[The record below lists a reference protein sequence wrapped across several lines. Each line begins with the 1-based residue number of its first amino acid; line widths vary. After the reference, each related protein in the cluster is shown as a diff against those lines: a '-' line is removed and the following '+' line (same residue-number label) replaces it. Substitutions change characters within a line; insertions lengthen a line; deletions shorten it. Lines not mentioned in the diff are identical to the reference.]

1 MKTTN
6 FKLIT
11 TLGIIATIIA
21 LHSCKLDPP
30 IYPLKPITT
39 PTGPGAT
46 YPDMSYNLT
55 VTTFKKEIS
64 EPKRI
69 GSDAYG
75 NFFVSNNRGQVI
87 KIDAKGDVKILCDNR
102 NNPEG
107 LKTDIKGNV
116 YVALAGEN
124 KIVKISPRGNI
135 SDIAISF
142 PLNKPEDIAL
152 LPDGTLF
159 IADTDNRRIL
169 RIAPN
174 GQASVFAGKTG
185 VFGIKDGKGEQAH
198 FSYPTN
204 IKIGANNMLWV
215 VDGNGV
221 NKKTYGQTI
230 RRVSSSG
237 NVTTLF
243 KQNNT
248 GITIRDLA
256 IAKMNKNLKSTDL
269 EALFLVKSNS
279 TISYVTIN
287 GKETIFNSTSTIGY
301 LDGNLD
307 DAKFNTPSGITI
319 RGKEIYLAD
328 YSNNAIR
335 KISGN

>member
-1 MKTTN
+1 MKTNN

-11 TLGIIATIIA
+11 LWGIAATVIA

-30 IYPLKPITT
+30 IYPSKPITT
-39 PTGPGAT
+39 ATGAEAT
-46 YPDMSYNLT
+46 DPDMGYNLM

-69 GSDAYG
+69 GSDAFG

-87 KIDAKGDVKILCDNR
+87 KIDAKGDQKILCNDR
-102 NNPEG
+102 NDPEG
-107 LKTDIKGNV
+107 VKTDIKGNV
-116 YVALAGEN
+116 YIALAGEN
-124 KIVKISPRGNI
+124 KIVKISPEGNI
-135 SDIAISF
+135 SNIAISLA
-142 PLNKPEDIAL
+142 LNKPKDIAL

-204 IKIGANNMLWV
+204 IRVGSNNTLWI
-215 VDGNGV
+215 VDGNGI

-230 RRVSSSG
+230 RRISISG

-248 GITIRDLA
+248 GITILDLA
-256 IAKMNKNLKSTDL
+256 ISKMDKNLKSADL
-269 EALFLVKSNS
+269 EALFILKSDN
-279 TISYVTIN
+279 TISYLTLN
-287 GKETIFNSTSTIGY
+287 GKETNLNPNSTIGY
-301 LDGNLD
+301 IDGNLD
-307 DAKFNTPSGITI
+307 EAKFNKPSGITI
-319 RGKEIYLAD
+319 RDKVIYIAD

-335 KISGN
+335 KICGK